1 MSLPV
6 YLRLLGIS
14 FNAGPREIEKAYR
27 KLAKKARSTR
37 NDAEFLTQKLMKH
50 RKPALLRIF
59 NY

>member
-6 YLRLLGIS
+6 YLRVLGIS
-14 FNAGPREIEKAYR
+14 FNASPREIEKAYR

-37 NDAEFLTQKLMKH
+37 NDAEFLTERLMKY

-59 NY
+59 S